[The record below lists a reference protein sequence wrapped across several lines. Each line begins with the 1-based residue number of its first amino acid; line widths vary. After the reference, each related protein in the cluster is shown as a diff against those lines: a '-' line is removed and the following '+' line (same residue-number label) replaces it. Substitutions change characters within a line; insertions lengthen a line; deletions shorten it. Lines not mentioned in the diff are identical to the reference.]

1 MFSGHSEYISM
12 EEIYGVDFNSSIY
25 KFNTHAGPY
34 GANTTTTIEVTLQH
48 LNGLDVSYSTPSGLL
63 GLLGLSFLSSSEELC
78 ATFFFLWDR
87 SVKDYSLIIS
97 LYEVPKRMVSLKGF
111 MSLPNQ
117 ARSYDQFQL
126 FKDYQLPNTTKTI
139 MDFSV
144 YSLKFLQKRN
154 TAAEP
159 CIDVDNYDKVHLLSP
174 MALGPNDLGFS
185 KPNSS
190 QHKSSKYFFKN
201 M

>member
-1 MFSGHSEYISM
+1 
-12 EEIYGVDFNSSIY
+12 
-25 KFNTHAGPY
+25 
-34 GANTTTTIEVTLQH
+34 VTLQQ
-48 LNGLDVSYSTPSGLL
+48 LNGQDASNRTLS

-87 SVKDYSLIIS
+87 SVKDYLLIIS
-97 LYEVPKRMVSLKGF
+97 LNEVPESIVFLKGF

-126 FKDYQLPNTTKTI
+126 FKNYELQDSKRSL

-159 CIDVDNYDKVHLLSP
+159 CIDVDNYDKVHLPSP
-174 MALGPNDLGFS
+174 DGPRS
-185 KPNSS
+185 K
-190 QHKSSKYFFKN
+190 
-201 M
+201 

>member
-1 MFSGHSEYISM
+1 MMFAES
-12 EEIYGVDFNSSIY
+12 DR
-25 KFNTHAGPY
+25 
-34 GANTTTTIEVTLQH
+34 
-48 LNGLDVSYSTPSGLL
+48 DVS
-63 GLLGLSFLSSSEELC
+63 
-78 ATFFFLWDR
+78 
-87 SVKDYSLIIS
+87 
-97 LYEVPKRMVSLKGF
+97 MKGF

-117 ARSYDQFQL
+117 GRSLDQFQI
-126 FKDYQLPNTTKTI
+126 FKDYELQDGKRNF

-154 TAAEP
+154 TATEP